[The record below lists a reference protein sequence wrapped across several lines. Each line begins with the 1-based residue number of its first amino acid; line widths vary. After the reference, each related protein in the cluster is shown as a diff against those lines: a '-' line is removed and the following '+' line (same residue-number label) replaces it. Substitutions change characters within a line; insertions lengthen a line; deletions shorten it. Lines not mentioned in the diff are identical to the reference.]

1 MDSKCNHNINNN
13 INNINYHL
21 QLMETFEISFLFK
34 NIKTK
39 NFYIIIQNLL
49 FFFVLFIYYVF
60 AIILFILILLF
71 LKLK

>member
-49 FFFVLFIYYVF
+49 FFFCTFYLLCFCNYFIYF
-60 AIILFILILLF
+60 DIAI
-71 LKLK
+71 LKA

>member
-34 NIKTK
+34 NNKLKLRILYNNSKYT
-39 NFYIIIQNLL
+39 
-49 FFFVLFIYYVF
+49 FFFILFTYYVF
-60 AIILFILILLF
+60 AIILFIFILAILNA
-71 LKLK
+71 

>member
-49 FFFVLFIYYVF
+49 FFLYFLSTMFLQLFY
-60 AIILFILILLF
+60 LF
-71 LKLK
+71 